1 MGENESRFDVI
12 LGGDATG
19 LGAAANTAVN
29 EINRVH
35 HTLRAIPTQMISR
48 FGSALAGMFSAGA
61 IISQVRGLQQW
72 IEAIGALSQKTD
84 VATDKLM
91 AWDYAG
97 KRANLTLG
105 DWESALRRI
114 AMAQERAKRGG
125 QQAWQFEQL
134 GIKQDQLEKM
144 TRGELFEQ
152 VWQKY
157 NAGGLTESQRQ
168 AVSRMVGGHL
178 GGQKF
183 FEVFGESGPEEA
195 YRRAVED
202 RIIVEQDLI
211 ARTKNLGDDL
221 AQLGM
226 QMRIQFIPVLDLLVK
241 AIGYTIAA
249 FNGIG
254 AALGS
259 VVGNLSNIMEELR
272 IEWAKAKEIIKP
284 RESLSDIGNRIG
296 ARMREKE
303 ESSGFLTV
311 IKGFLNSKPSDVAGG
326 VVSSVANYMRDDA
339 VRRISSSLNA
349 AINATEDAK
358 RRGFNPDWYTPSQA
372 FKDQF
377 KAVMQRLNEPL
388 LNVAASF
395 GEDEYERMKRGG
407 GGDSL
412 ARIGGFI
419 GAGGGVSIQREM
431 LHEQR
436 KTTAAV
442 KEVVFTVERN
452 FTIQ

>member
-195 YRRAVED
+195 YRKAVED

-211 ARTKNLGDDL
+211 SRTKNLGDDL

-226 QMRIQFIPVLDLLVK
+226 QMRIQFVPVLDLLIK

-254 AALGS
+254 AALGA
-259 VVGNLSNIMEELR
+259 LAANIPNVLAEMRLG
-272 IEWAKAKEIIKP
+272 IETAADNWKIALGSFLESIGQRGLGRQLIESGMKALPDTTKQY
-284 RESLSDIGNRIG
+284 
-296 ARMREKE
+296 
-303 ESSGFLTV
+303 ESSLQEM
-311 IKGFLNSKPSDVAGG
+311 IRKGYNPEWYKPG
-326 VVSSVANYMRDDA
+326 
-339 VRRISSSLNA
+339 
-349 AINATEDAK
+349 
-358 RRGFNPDWYTPSQA
+358 QA
-372 FKDQF
+372 FADQF
-377 KAVMQRLNEPL
+377 EAVMQRLNEPL
-388 LNVAASF
+388 PNVAASF